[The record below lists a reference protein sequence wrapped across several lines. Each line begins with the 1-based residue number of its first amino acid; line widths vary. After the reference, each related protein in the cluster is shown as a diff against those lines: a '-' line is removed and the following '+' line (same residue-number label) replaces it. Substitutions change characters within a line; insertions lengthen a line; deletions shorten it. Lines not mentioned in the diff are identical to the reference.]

1 MDSIRSSA
9 TGRVAMN
16 ERVAMAAGEVA
27 DEEASAVVADTA
39 ARDADVA
46 EAAVVR
52 AAVEDETMSRRLA
65 HP

>member
-1 MDSIRSSA
+1 
-9 TGRVAMN
+9 
-16 ERVAMAAGEVA
+16 MAAGEVA